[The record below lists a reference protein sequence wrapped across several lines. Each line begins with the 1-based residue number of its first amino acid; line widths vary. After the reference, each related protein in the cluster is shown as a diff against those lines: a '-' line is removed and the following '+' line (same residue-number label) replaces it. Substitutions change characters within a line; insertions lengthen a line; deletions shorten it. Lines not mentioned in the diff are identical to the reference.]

1 MRRATFGGSVNAAI
15 RSWGKSIFWV
25 DLFRLERDRAAGD
38 TVVDRQFGDRD
49 RTSVIPKAAFLYHAS
64 EHVSLR
70 AGYYQALR
78 TPTRN
83 ELVRFRIWSATAL
96 RDIVGRR

>member
-1 MRRATFGGSVNAAI
+1 MS
-15 RSWGKSIFWV
+15 
-25 DLFRLERDRAAGD
+25 
-38 TVVDRQFGDRD
+38 
-49 RTSVIPKAAFLYHAS
+49 PKAAFLYHAS

-70 AGYYQALR
+70 AGHYQAFR

>member
-1 MRRATFGGSVNAAI
+1 VGSVNAAI
-15 RSWGKSIFWV
+15 KSWGKFIFWV

-49 RTSVIPKAAFLYHAS
+49 RTAVSPKAAFLYHAS

-70 AGYYQALR
+70 AGHYQAFR
-78 TPTRN
+78 TPTWN
-83 ELVRFRIWSATAL
+83 ERARFCIWSATAF

>member
-1 MRRATFGGSVNAAI
+1 MS
-15 RSWGKSIFWV
+15 
-25 DLFRLERDRAAGD
+25 
-38 TVVDRQFGDRD
+38 
-49 RTSVIPKAAFLYHAS
+49 PKAAFLYHAS

>member
-1 MRRATFGGSVNAAI
+1 MGQIHLLGRPLPARARQSCRRHGR
-15 RSWGKSIFWV
+15 RS
-25 DLFRLERDRAAGD
+25 A
-38 TVVDRQFGDRD
+38 FGDRD
-49 RTSVIPKAAFLYHAS
+49 RTAVSPKAAFLYHAS

>member
-1 MRRATFGGSVNAAI
+1 LGGSVNAAI
-15 RSWGKSIFWV
+15 RSWGNSSSGSTSSGSSATELPATRSSI
-25 DLFRLERDRAAGD
+25 
-38 TVVDRQFGDRD
+38 GDRD
-49 RTSVIPKAAFLYHAS
+49 RTAVSPKAAFLYHAS

-70 AGYYQALR
+70 AGHYQAFR